1 MSTKRAPTSDTNQAP
16 APEAVRTAG
25 PAAVE
30 SLDDL
35 AGLARTLDTPPGAAA
50 PVVDPK
56 AAADAERRARE
67 AEVAACARDFAE
79 LLQVARESVAPLLED
94 SGALKPGQVAEI
106 WNDQALKRI
115 AYPLAVLAQR
125 HGLNADAVMEQ
136 YGPWLLLAAGIGLP
150 GFATFKAIKANR
162 QAPAPAAPAA

>member
-1 MSTKRAPTSDTNQAP
+1 MTKRPPTSETPETAP
-16 APEAVRTAG
+16 PEAVRTAG

-35 AGLARTLDTPPGAAA
+35 AGLARTLDTPPGA
-50 PVVDPK
+50 PVVDPQ
-56 AAADAERRARE
+56 AAADAERRTRE
-67 AEVAACARDFAE
+67 AQVAACARDFAE
-79 LLQVARESVAPLLED
+79 LLEVARESLAPLLEE
-94 SGALKPGQVAEI
+94 GGVLKPGQVAAI
-106 WNDQALKRI
+106 WDDKALKRI